1 LSLRPDTIMY
11 DVLPPPSADGW
22 SHWPAPAKLNLFL
35 RILGRR
41 EDGYHRLQT
50 VFQLLDW
57 GDWLHLRV
65 RQDGAILRHRGGAG
79 VPAEAD
85 LAVRAAKA
93 LQAATL
99 CALGVEIDIDK
110 HIPQG
115 GGFGGGSSDAA
126 SVLVGLNHLWGLNLD
141 EDVLASIGLS
151 LGADV
156 PVFVRGRSAFAEGVG
171 ERLAPLALSPRWYV
185 LVDPGVG
192 VPTAELFAAPDLT
205 RDAPPAT
212 IADFLSGSV
221 SGNAFEPVL
230 RARCPEVRTAMEW
243 LAGFGRPQLTGTGS
257 GVFLA
262 FEAQADAEAVCTQ
275 LPRHWRG
282 WVVQGRDESALHRA
296 LRLNGAGAGT
306 AEK

>member
-1 LSLRPDTIMY
+1 MYELPSPRDT
-11 DVLPPPSADGW
+11 DGW
-22 SHWPAPAKLNLFL
+22 SQWPAPAKINLFL
-35 RILGRR
+35 HIIGRR
-41 EDGYHRLQT
+41 PDGYHHLQT

-57 GDWLHLRV
+57 GDWVRLRV
-65 RQDGAILRHRGGAG
+65 RKDGAIVRDRGAAG

-93 LQAATL
+93 LRGATG
-99 CALGVEIDIDK
+99 CALGAEIDIDK
-110 HIPQG
+110 RIPQG

-126 SVLVGLNHLWGLNLD
+126 SVLVGLNHLWELGLGAD
-141 EDVLASIGLS
+141 DLATIGLG

-171 ERLAPLALSPRWYV
+171 DCLTPITLAPQWYL

-205 RDAPPAT
+205 RDAPPTT

-230 RARCPEVRTAMEW
+230 RARSSEAKMAMDW

-262 FEAQADAEAVCTQ
+262 FGAQAEAQVVLER
-275 LPRHWRG
+275 LPRQWRG
-282 WVVQGRDESALHRA
+282 WVAQGVDESALHRS
-296 LRLNGAGAGT
+296 LRLRGVQGDTAG
-306 AEK
+306 K